1 MYLTG
6 NQVRQS
12 FLDFF
17 AARGHEI
24 VPSASLVPGGDSTLL
39 FTNAGMVQF
48 KDVFLGTE
56 SRPYTRAV
64 DSQKCLRVSGKH
76 NDLDTV
82 GRDNT
87 HHTFFEMLGNW
98 SFGDYYKKEAVAWS
112 WELLTKVWGLDPD
125 RIYASYF
132 VDNQGDLPSDQEA
145 HDEWLAQPGFNPAHL
160 VQGGRKDNFWEM
172 AETGPCGPCS
182 EIHYDFGAD
191 FCDMKDVEGHVCEP
205 NGDCSR
211 IVEIWNNVFIQYN
224 RTSRTNFQALPKR
237 HVDTGMG
244 FERIVSIIQGVNGN
258 YETDVLK
265 PLLDETQRIAGHT
278 DLQRE
283 ENLTAYRVIADHVRA
298 SAFLIADGVIPGNVG
313 RNYVCRMIIRRAA
326 RFSRKI
332 NLTEPFMAKVA
343 AKVIDNYKEAYPEL
357 LANQALIF
365 DTLTAEEKRF
375 AETLDSGFAQLQD
388 AIDELKAKGESQLD
402 GKRAFDLYA
411 TLGFPMEITRDILS
425 ESGLGVDEDGF
436 YEAMEDHRLASGKG
450 SAFADMGN
458 DKTEFY
464 ASVFAKL
471 QESGKLSN
479 SGVHYDP
486 YSSFRTPT
494 KLIAILKDDALVDS
508 VNVEDEIEF
517 VIDRSPFYIE
527 SGGQIGDI
535 GKLTNAPSEDTW
547 EIEVSRTFKPVSGL
561 IVQSGKVLSGKPKVD
576 SQAVAKVDLE
586 SRRATMRNHTG
597 THLVHAALR
606 AVLGEKVHQSG
617 SVVDPERMRFD
628 FNYPQAVS
636 KNDLL
641 KIEALVNQFIDA
653 EYPVKKQEKSL
664 DQAKAE
670 GVTALFGE
678 KYGQIV
684 RTIEVADERG
694 RVSYELCGGTH
705 VDNTAEIGSFYIIS
719 ESSVAAGIRRIE
731 AVTGPGAYKF
741 ARERINQLNSLA
753 TFLETTP
760 AEALHK
766 VETLES
772 EIKQARRELEQVRI
786 EAANQSFKQK
796 LDEVREVAG
805 VKVLSAQIPNAD
817 VDALR
822 NLADQFRQ
830 KHPSG
835 LVVLAT
841 VINDKPSLIA
851 AVTPDLIQRGLK
863 AGDLIKR
870 LAQVVGGGGGG
881 RPDMAQAGGK
891 DPEKLAEA
899 LLQVDSYII
908 ENLK

>member
-1 MYLTG
+1 
-6 NQVRQS
+6 
-12 FLDFF
+12 
-17 AARGHEI
+17 
-24 VPSASLVPGGDSTLL
+24 
-39 FTNAGMVQF
+39 
-48 KDVFLGTE
+48 
-56 SRPYTRAV
+56 
-64 DSQKCLRVSGKH
+64 
-76 NDLDTV
+76 
-82 GRDNT
+82 
-87 HHTFFEMLGNW
+87 
-98 SFGDYYKKEAVAWS
+98 
-112 WELLTKVWGLDPD
+112 
-125 RIYASYF
+125 
-132 VDNQGDLPSDQEA
+132 
-145 HDEWLAQPGFNPAHL
+145 
-160 VQGGRKDNFWEM
+160 
-172 AETGPCGPCS
+172 
-182 EIHYDFGAD
+182 
-191 FCDMKDVEGHVCEP
+191 
-205 NGDCSR
+205 
-211 IVEIWNNVFIQYN
+211 
-224 RTSRTNFQALPKR
+224 
-237 HVDTGMG
+237 
-244 FERIVSIIQGVNGN
+244 
-258 YETDVLK
+258 
-265 PLLDETQRIAGHT
+265 
-278 DLQRE
+278 
-283 ENLTAYRVIADHVRA
+283 
-298 SAFLIADGVIPGNVG
+298 
-313 RNYVCRMIIRRAA
+313 
-326 RFSRKI
+326 
-332 NLTEPFMAKVA
+332 
-343 AKVIDNYKEAYPEL
+343 
-357 LANQALIF
+357 
-365 DTLTAEEKRF
+365 
-375 AETLDSGFAQLQD
+375 
-388 AIDELKAKGESQLD
+388 
-402 GKRAFDLYA
+402 
-411 TLGFPMEITRDILS
+411 MEITRDILS

-436 YEAMEDHRLASGKG
+436 YQAMEDHRLASGKG

-486 YSSFRTPT
+486 YSSFRSPT
-494 KLIAILKDDALVDS
+494 KLIAILKDDALVES
-508 VNVEDEIEF
+508 VDVGDEIEF

-535 GKLTNAPSEDTW
+535 GKLTNAPSEDNW

-561 IVQSGKVLSGKPKVD
+561 IVQSGKVLSGKPEVD
-576 SQAVAKVDLE
+576 SNAVAKVDLE

-628 FNYPQAVS
+628 FNYPKAVS
-636 KNDLL
+636 KDDLL

-653 EYPVKKQEKSL
+653 EYPVIKQEKPL

-753 TFLETTP
+753 SFLETTP

-851 AVTPDLIQRGLK
+851 AVTPDLIKRGLK
-863 AGDLIKR
+863 AGDLIKK

-899 LLQVDSYII
+899 LSQVDSYII
-908 ENLK
+908 DNLK